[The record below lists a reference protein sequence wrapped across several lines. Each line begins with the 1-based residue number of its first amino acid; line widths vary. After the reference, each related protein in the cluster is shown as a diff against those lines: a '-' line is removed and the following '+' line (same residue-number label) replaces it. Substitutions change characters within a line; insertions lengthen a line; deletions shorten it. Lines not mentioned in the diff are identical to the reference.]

1 MQLDIGL
8 GATDGNIV
16 VDYTSEGI
24 TATTQGVGPRYGIEV
39 KKAGDEITIRGQ
51 KETEA
56 IGGETIPAP
65 VDATTSKLKDPKPT
79 QKDEITP
86 RSTTTTE
93 ESVKFKIDR
102 YDNTILSTT
111 VTKTEG
117 EAKYNV
123 GLVDLSND
131 KENDINYKSSKET
144 SLDYGVGYINVLLHY
159 KSTIETSDEK
169 ATVWANIDSED
180 ELTIATKIT
189 GITGQV
195 RLKFTADDQTFYSKD
210 TFNVK
215 DGDAIY
221 CKINDTNKKWYTNEW
236 KVTILDVNNGPVTS
250 GEVEYY
256 TINDKDSLSSLSEA
270 VKEGAHTKKADDT
283 PRIFY
288 LIENLNMD
296 GISMD
301 PIAPSCEEGKLW
313 FDGYFGSGIYDENE
327 VKQAYI
333 DEESGKK
340 IGFKTISNLKI
351 KVSENK
357 DYAFGLFGWV
367 GKPAKIENLIID
379 NVNVDLNGRSR

>member
-1 MQLDIGL
+1 M
-8 GATDGNIV
+8 

-24 TATTQGVGPRYGIEV
+24 TETKQGVGPRYAIEV

-56 IGGETIPAP
+56 IGGGTIPAP
-65 VDATTSKLKDPKPT
+65 VDATTSKLEDPKPT
-79 QKDEITP
+79 QKDKITP

-93 ESVKFKIDR
+93 DSVKFKIEK

-111 VTKTEG
+111 FTTEG
-117 EAKYNV
+117 DAKYNV
-123 GLVDLSND
+123 GLVDLSNYR
-131 KENDINYKSSKET
+131 ENDEKYKSSKVT

-159 KSTIETSDEK
+159 KSTIETIDEK

-236 KVTILDVNNGPVTS
+236 EVAILDVNNMPVTS
-250 GEVEYY
+250 GKVEYY
-256 TINDKDSLSSLSEA
+256 TINDKDSLSSLSKA
-270 VKEGAHTKKADDT
+270 VKDGAHTKKADDT

-288 LIENLNMD
+288 LIENLNMN
-296 GISMD
+296 GINMD
-301 PIAPSCEEGKLW
+301 PIALSCEEGKLW
-313 FDGYFGSGIYDENE
+313 FDGYFGSGIYENDE

-333 DEESGKK
+333 DEESGEKT
-340 IGFKTISNLKI
+340 GFKTISNLKI
-351 KVSENK
+351 NVSENK

-379 NVNVDLNGRSR
+379 NINVDLNGRSR